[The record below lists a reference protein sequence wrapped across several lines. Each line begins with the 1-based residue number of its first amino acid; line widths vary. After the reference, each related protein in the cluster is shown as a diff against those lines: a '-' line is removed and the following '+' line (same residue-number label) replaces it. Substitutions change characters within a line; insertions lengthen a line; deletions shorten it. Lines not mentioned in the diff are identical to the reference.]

1 MKDLI
6 LPSASWRSEVAT
18 RFHSPRRARLQSGKV
33 VMPCVYVQGR
43 TSGAGATV
51 PRATREHFDLP
62 LGQLTERAHLQ
73 FGGVAGLLGLPI
85 VRTFKR
91 PPQAEGTEAR
101 R

>member
-33 VMPCVYVQGR
+33 AMGCVYVQER
-43 TSGAGATV
+43 TSGTGTMV
-51 PRATREHFDLP
+51 PRVARRHRNHPRGLV
-62 LGQLTERAHLQ
+62 ERVHLQ
-73 FGGVAGLLGLPI
+73 FGGVAGLLALPI

-91 PPQAEGTEAR
+91 PSQAEGTEAR